1 MTLVKTEIIHGEDI
15 DENIRN
21 DYQKTLKAV
30 EKAKPTKINKK
41 VDVDIVAKIV
51 ERRLLDSKS
60 INKNSGKE
68 KKTSFFNIFFTVL
81 GIMFLIFSV
90 YSFYKNQKEM
100 ERKKQEEKAYNEA
113 IMRLNS
119 PDKRDSFIFED
130 ASKYQ
135 NINYYGKEDIIS
147 DTISHIVNIFEMIKS
162 DDDRKLKMLK
172 SPQKNFLL
180 AGPPGTG
187 KTLFVQKIV
196 GLLDMNLKA
205 IEMNEDFKDKKDELE
220 KMTLKEK
227 FDYLKDIPSK
237 VRAIFLTPSFIND
250 KFVGESEK
258 KVRELFRLASQNT
271 KYDITIL
278 FFDEM
283 DAFFVDRSAGGNETH
298 VKSQTE
304 FLAAIGGVQDDI
316 KRKVF
321 CFGATNRE
329 DKIDKAFERRFANK
343 ITFKMPEFDE
353 VCKLVSAYT
362 GTWENYSEDKVK
374 EVAGLIVKKKMYQSG
389 IVELITSTYV
399 HLAVTNEDKWA
410 CLMSRLRSNKKNNN
424 TGVETNLNSYKNNK
438 STLHVLDDLL

>member
-30 EKAKPTKINKK
+30 ERAKPTKINKK

-60 INKNSGKE
+60 INKN
-68 KKTSFFNIFFTVL
+68 
-81 GIMFLIFSV
+81 
-90 YSFYKNQKEM
+90 
-100 ERKKQEEKAYNEA
+100 
-113 IMRLNS
+113 
-119 PDKRDSFIFED
+119 
-130 ASKYQ
+130 
-135 NINYYGKEDIIS
+135 S

-227 FDYLKDIPSK
+227 FDYLKEIPSK

-399 HLAVTNEDKWA
+399 HLAVTNEDKWSFFP
-410 CLMSRLRSNKKNNN
+410 SRAGLVMVVRAQILVTSW
-424 TGVETNLNSYKNNK
+424 TRDGRQGTNSC
-438 STLHVLDDLL
+438 HELDS